1 MPWSAPIQWQS
12 RDPSGAFRSNGFPR
26 HLKHVPPDCFH
37 DDTVDS
43 KLGEF

>member
-12 RDPSGAFRSNGFPR
+12 RDPSGAFRSSGFPR

-43 KLGEF
+43 KPGEF